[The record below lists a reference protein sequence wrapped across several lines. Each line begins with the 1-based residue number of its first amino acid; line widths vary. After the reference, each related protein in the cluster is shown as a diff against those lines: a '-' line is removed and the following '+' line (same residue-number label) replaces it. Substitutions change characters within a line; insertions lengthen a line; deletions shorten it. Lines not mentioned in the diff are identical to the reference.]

1 MPPFPPSR
9 ADASNRSTSAV
20 APAQTQR
27 DARFVVLIPIRDDW
41 ESARLLLDAL
51 DDALGG
57 AGLTAEVLMVDDGS
71 EQPWTTWDWPT
82 CYNHLE
88 RVEVLPLR
96 RNLGHQRAIALG
108 LAYLEAERDRPAV
121 VVMDGDGEDNPR
133 DVPML
138 WRRCV
143 DEGMTKIV
151 FAGRARRS
159 ESRVFQ
165 VGYRTYQV
173 LHRVLT
179 GIPVRFGN
187 FSVIPPVRLASLT
200 TVTELW
206 NHYAAAAVRSR
217 QPHVVVPTHRAKRL
231 KGQSRMN
238 FPALVI
244 HGLSAVSVF
253 SEIVGVRLLILA
265 SLLLGALSGAA
276 LGLGVYVWW
285 TGQVVPKSWIV
296 GIGLILG
303 LPAFLA
309 LLALGFCVLVLAS
322 RSSAG
327 FLPCRDYHFFFD
339 PPQPVAPRL
348 TTALPAESAS
358 IPSSRRAS

>member
-1 MPPFPPSR
+1 MPSLPPSQANVSSR
-9 ADASNRSTSAV
+9 VTPAL
-20 APAQTQR
+20 AQTNQ

-41 ESARLLLDAL
+41 ESARLLLEAL
-51 DDALGG
+51 DHAMGA
-57 AGLTAEVLMVDDGS
+57 AGLSADVLMVDDGS
-71 EQPWTTWDWPT
+71 DQSWTSWDWPAR
-82 CYNHLE
+82 YDHLE

-121 VVMDGDGEDNPR
+121 VVMDGDGEDNPQ
-133 DVPML
+133 DVPTL

-143 DEGMTKIV
+143 EEGMTKIV

-159 ESRVFQ
+159 ESRAFQ

-173 LHRVLT
+173 MHRVLT

-231 KGQSRMN
+231 KGRSRMN

-265 SLLLGALSGAA
+265 AALCGALGVTA
-276 LGLGVYVWW
+276 LGLGGYVWW
-285 TGQVVPKSWIV
+285 TGQVIPKSWIV
-296 GIGLILG
+296 GLGLILG

-322 RSSAG
+322 RSGAG
-327 FLPCRDYHFFFD
+327 FLPCRDYHHFLD
-339 PPQPVAPRL
+339 APQPIAPRL
-348 TTALPAESAS
+348 TTALPAESSSTQPNRHAS
-358 IPSSRRAS
+358 